1 MTRTWTTSTR
11 AAVGGRP
18 ESAPN
23 LSLPGRAR
31 NPVHPNV
38 QAAIDFLKEIVE
50 NQGGIRVEEL
60 EETGEGWSITL
71 SYLAPADGPL
81 AEMQRL
87 SPRRL
92 YKRFHVVGGV
102 VRSMKI
108 RETEDA

>member
-1 MTRTWTTSTR
+1 MN
-11 AAVGGRP
+11 P
-18 ESAPN
+18 
-23 LSLPGRAR
+23 AR
-31 NPVHPNV
+31 SNV
-38 QAAIDFLKEIVE
+38 QAAIDFLKEVVE

-60 EETGEGWSITL
+60 EPYSPGWSVTL

-81 AEMQRL
+81 VGMQML

-92 YKRFHVVGGV
+92 YKRFHVVDGA